1 MTLQVATHFGLRE
14 ISPYNKISVG
24 KCRFQRSKFAS
35 LCWVSK
41 WQINL
46 SDRPFRLDRF
56 WVLLYASTK
65 NSRNGVSIIEMNS
78 SVLRAIDLLE
88 ELARF
93 QTPVPLK
100 DLARNTKLDKATAY
114 RLLNSLWKKGLVH
127 KIGNHGFYALGPK
140 LLAFAEE
147 YRRSF
152 TMRDTVL
159 PYLER
164 LVHATGETAIYC
176 ERFDYD
182 SCVTIE
188 RRESPHHTR
197 TVIETGIRRPLY
209 VGSSA
214 LAILA
219 MLPRKEILSVLNM
232 KPLQKVTPS
241 TITSQKQILKRIEEI
256 KQHGYAISIQER
268 YLYTAGVAAPCFLDQ
283 SVIGS
288 IAIIGPAER
297 IRTMG
302 IEKAGK
308 TIKRIADQL
317 STELGHSINPQ
328 YGRAVSKGLRL
339 VK

>member
-1 MTLQVATHFGLRE
+1 
-14 ISPYNKISVG
+14 
-24 KCRFQRSKFAS
+24 
-35 LCWVSK
+35 
-41 WQINL
+41 
-46 SDRPFRLDRF
+46 
-56 WVLLYASTK
+56 
-65 NSRNGVSIIEMNS
+65 MNS
-78 SVLRAIDLLE
+78 SVTKAIRLLE
-88 ELARF
+88 ELVRF
-93 QTPVPLK
+93 KKPVALK
-100 DLARNTKLDKATAY
+100 DLAHNAQLNKATAF
-114 RLLNSLWKKGLVH
+114 RLLNSLLQKGLVH
-127 KIGNHGFYALGPK
+127 KVGNHGSYALGPK

-152 TMRDTVL
+152 TMRDPVL

-197 TVIETGIRRPLY
+197 TVIETGIPRPLY
-209 VGSSA
+209 IGSSA

-219 MLPRKEILSVLNM
+219 MLPQEEILSILGM
-232 KPLQKVTPS
+232 KPMQKVTPS
-241 TITSQKQILKRIEEI
+241 TITSQKQVLKRIEEI
-256 KQHGYAISIQER
+256 KRHGYAVSIQER

-283 SVIGS
+283 NVIGS

-297 IRTMG
+297 IKTMG
-302 IEKAGK
+302 IEKTGK
-308 TIKRIADQL
+308 TVKRIADQL

-328 YGRAVSKGLRL
+328 SGRAVSKGLRL

>member
-1 MTLQVATHFGLRE
+1 MRQTNDQ
-14 ISPYNKISVG
+14 
-24 KCRFQRSKFAS
+24 S
-35 LCWVSK
+35 LK
-41 WQINL
+41 
-46 SDRPFRLDRF
+46 LDRF
-56 WVLLYASTK
+56 WVVLYATTRF
-65 NSRNGVSIIEMNS
+65 RNGVSIIKMNS
-78 SVLRAIDLLE
+78 SVTRAVDLLE

-93 QTPVPLK
+93 QKPVALK
-100 DLARNTKLDKATAY
+100 DLARSTKLDKATAY
-114 RLLNSLWKKGLVH
+114 RLLTSLLKKGLVH

-159 PYLER
+159 PYLEQ

-197 TVIETGIRRPLY
+197 TVIETGIPRPLHI
-209 VGSSA
+209 GSSA

-219 MLPRKEILSVLNM
+219 MLPQEEILSILSM
-232 KPLQKVTPS
+232 KPMQKVTPS
-241 TITSQKQILKRIEEI
+241 TIASEKQVLKRIEEI
-256 KQHGYAISIQER
+256 KRRGYAVSIQER
-268 YLYTAGVAAPCFLDQ
+268 YLYTAGVAAPCFLEQ
-283 SVIGS
+283 NVIGS

-297 IRTMG
+297 IRAMG
-302 IEKAGK
+302 IEKTGK
-308 TIKRIADQL
+308 TVKRIADQL

-328 YGRAVSKGLRL
+328 CGRPISKGLRL
-339 VK
+339 AK